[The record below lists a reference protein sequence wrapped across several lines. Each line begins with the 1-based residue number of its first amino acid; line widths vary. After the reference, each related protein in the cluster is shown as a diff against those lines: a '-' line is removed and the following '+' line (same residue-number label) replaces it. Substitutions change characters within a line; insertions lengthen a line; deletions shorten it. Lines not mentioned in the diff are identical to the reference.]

1 MVKYDIIINTILII
15 LILTIIVVVL
25 FGCHFKGCKYFERFE
40 NNEKKEKKETPEI
53 NNNNDLNKFEKSVL
67 DGLSS
72 GSINTEKLANL
83 IKEEKFTPM
92 NLDNIINYV
101 EKFKGSI

>member
-15 LILTIIVVVL
+15 LILTIIIVVL
-25 FGCHFKGCKYFERFE
+25 FGCHFKGCKYFENFE
-40 NNEKKEKKETPEI
+40 NNEKKESKEGKTS
-53 NNNNDLNKFEKSVL
+53 DLNKFEQSVL
-67 DGLSS
+67 EGLSS
-72 GSINTEKLANL
+72 GSLNTEKLANL

-92 NLDNIINYV
+92 NLDNIINHV

>member
-25 FGCHFKGCKYFERFE
+25 FGCHFKGCKYFEKFE
-40 NNEKKEKKETPEI
+40 NNEKKEKKESTE
-53 NNNNDLNKFEKSVL
+53 NKTDDLNKFEKSVL

-101 EKFKGSI
+101 EKFKGSV